1 MKKSLATISILIYFA
16 FTCGV
21 MINMHY
27 CMNRLDS
34 VKLYAE
40 KSDYCGKCGMYAQK
54 HSCCHDEVSIVKIDD
69 DHQASQ
75 FSFTSETPAPLTT
88 ILSEFI
94 LPVSGTN
101 TIKADH
107 SGQPPPLLTEQDTYL
122 QNCVFRI

>member
-1 MKKSLATISILIYFA
+1 MKKPLAIFSVLIYFA

-54 HSCCHDEVSIVKIDD
+54 HGCCHDEVSIVKIDD
-69 DHQASQ
+69 DHHASQ
-75 FSFTSETPAPLTT
+75 FNFASEAPVALAT
-88 ILSEFI
+88 ILSDFI
-94 LPVSGTN
+94 LPVSGSEQ
-101 TIKADH
+101 IEVDQSAH
-107 SGQPPPLLTEQDTYL
+107 PPPLLTEQDTYL